1 MTLFHTKANLLS
13 GEVIFETGRL
23 ATQANGAVLV
33 QLKGTVVLT
42 TACMSKEPQQEI
54 DFFPLTVDYQEKTY
68 AAGKIP
74 GGFFKRE
81 GKPKDIEILSARVV
95 DRSIRPLFPKGL
107 RNSVQVVCIVLSSDA
122 ENDPD
127 ILAINGASAALTISD
142 IPFQGPIGAAR
153 IGKDSEG
160 FIINPTYNQREK
172 SLLDIIV
179 TANKEKI
186 LMIEAKA
193 TQEKE
198 EVILEALKFA
208 HAYIQKLIAA
218 QEELKEKIGKEK
230 LSPQLFKLDSEF
242 LNKLKEKSVSF
253 LENLYKKESKEERE
267 NLRRTFLEE
276 LKNAEEFQE
285 IEEETLKNGLTEIE
299 KEFVR
304 RKILTEK
311 IRPDKRGPHQLRPI
325 WCQVKVLPRTHGSAI
340 FTRGQTQSLAV
351 TTLGTT
357 SDEQLVEALEGQ
369 TFKHFMLHYSFPPF
383 SVGEVSPLRAPSRRE
398 IGHGALAEKAIEPV
412 IPKKEKFP
420 YTIRVVSEI
429 LESNGSSSMAS
440 VCAATLSLMDAG
452 VPIEEPVAG
461 IALGLI
467 KEENT
472 HLILVDI
479 AGIEDHSGDM
489 DFKIAGTKKGI
500 TAIQLDLKISGIDYK
515 IIEESLSLAKK
526 VRLQI
531 LEKML
536 QVLDKPRKNIS
547 EFAPKIKYLKIN
559 PEKIGEL
566 IGPGG
571 RTIRKI
577 INQTGVAIDIN
588 DENGEVTI
596 SAENEEA
603 LNKGIKMVE
612 EITKELE
619 VGKIYPAKVTRI
631 TNFGAFCEIAPG
643 KIGLLHISE
652 ISSNFVKNVSDY
664 LKEGDIIQV
673 KITQMDQQ
681 GRITLSK
688 KQADEENK

>member
-1 MTLFHTKANLLS
+1 MTPLQVKVNTPS
-13 GEVIFETGRL
+13 GEVVLETGKL
-23 ATQANGAVLV
+23 ASQANGAVTV
-33 QLKGTVVLT
+33 QMKGTVVLV
-42 TACMSKEPQQEI
+42 TACMSREPQDA

-81 GKPKDIEILSARVV
+81 GKPKEIEILSARVV
-95 DRSIRPLFPKGL
+95 DRSIRPLFPSEL
-107 RNSVQVVCIVLSSDA
+107 RNSVQIVCVVLSSDA

-127 ILAINGASAALTISD
+127 VLAINGASAALTISD
-142 IPFQGPIGAAR
+142 IPFQEPIGAVR
-153 IGKDSEG
+153 VGRDSQG
-160 FIINPTYNQREK
+160 FIINPTYAQREV
-172 SLLDIIV
+172 SPLDIIV

-193 TQEKE
+193 DQEKE
-198 EVILEALKFA
+198 ETILEAIKFA
-208 HAYIQKLIAA
+208 HNYIKDLITA
-218 QEELKEKIGKEK
+218 QQELRKKVGKEKVVPQLSKIEPSILGNIKEKITPFLEELYKKETK
-230 LSPQLFKLDSEF
+230 EERLQLRKELLE
-242 LNKLKEKSVSF
+242 KLKEK
-253 LENLYKKESKEERE
+253 
-267 NLRRTFLEE
+267 EE
-276 LKNAEEFQE
+276 LKD
-285 IEEETLKNGLTEIE
+285 IEESLLKQGLDKLE

-304 RKILTEK
+304 KKILTER
-311 IRPDKRGPHQLRPI
+311 IRPDKRKPAELRPI
-325 WCQVKVLPRTHGSAI
+325 WCEVGVLPRTHGSAI

-357 SDEQLVEALEGQ
+357 SDEQMIEALEGQ

-398 IGHGALAEKAIEPV
+398 IGHGALAEKALEAV
-412 IPKKEKFP
+412 IPKKDKFP

-452 VPIEEPVAG
+452 VPIQEPVAG

-467 KEENT
+467 KEGDQ

-489 DFKIAGTKKGI
+489 DFKIAGTRKGI
-500 TAIQLDLKISGIDYK
+500 TAIQLDLKISGIDY
-515 IIEESLSLAKK
+515 SLIQEALSKALE

-531 LEKML
+531 LEKMVKTL
-536 QVLDKPRKNIS
+536 PKPRPTIS
-547 EFAPKIKYLKIN
+547 EYAPKIKTLKIN

-577 INQTGVAIDIN
+577 INQAGVSVDID
-588 DENGEVTI
+588 DEKGEVTI
-596 SAENEEA
+596 SAETPEA
-603 LNKGIKMVE
+603 LEKGMKMVE
-612 EITKELE
+612 EVTQDLE
-619 VGKIYPAKVTRI
+619 VGRVYTAKVTRI
-631 TNFGAFCEIAPG
+631 TSFGAFCEIKPG

-652 ISSNFVKNVSDY
+652 ISPNFVKNVSDY
-664 LKEGDIIQV
+664 LKEGDIIKV
-673 KITQMDQQ
+673 KILQIDQQ
-681 GRITLSK
+681 GKITLSK
-688 KQADEENK
+688 KQADEENR

>member
-1 MTLFHTKANLLS
+1 MTPLQVKVNTPS
-13 GEVIFETGRL
+13 GEIILETGKL
-23 ATQANGAVLV
+23 ASQANGAVTV
-33 QLKGTVVLT
+33 QLKGTVVLV
-42 TACMSKEPQQEI
+42 TACMSKEAQDT

-81 GKPKDIEILSARVV
+81 GKPKEIEILSARVV
-95 DRSIRPLFPKGL
+95 DRSIRPLFPSEL
-107 RNSVQVVCIVLSSDA
+107 RNSVQIVCVVLSSDA

-127 ILAINGASAALTISD
+127 VLAINGASAALTISD
-142 IPFQGPIGAAR
+142 IPFQEPVGAIR
-153 IGKDSEG
+153 VGRNSQG
-160 FIINPTYNQREK
+160 FIINPTYAQREA
-172 SLLDIIV
+172 SPLDIIV

-193 TQEKE
+193 DQEKE
-198 EVILEALKFA
+198 EVILEAIKFA
-208 HAYIQKLIAA
+208 HNYIKDLITA
-218 QEELKEKIGKEK
+218 QEELRKKVGREKVV
-230 LSPQLFKLDSEF
+230 PQLFKVEPSILNNIKEEITPF
-242 LNKLKEKSVSF
+242 LEELYKKETKEERFQLRKELLEKLKEK
-253 LENLYKKESKEERE
+253 
-267 NLRRTFLEE
+267 
-276 LKNAEEFQE
+276 EEFKD
-285 IEEETLKNGLTEIE
+285 IEESLLKYGLEKLE

-304 RKILTEK
+304 KKILTEK
-311 IRPDKRGPHQLRPI
+311 IRPDKRKPSELRPI
-325 WCQVKVLPRTHGSAI
+325 WCEVGVLPRTHGSAI

-357 SDEQLVEALEGQ
+357 SDEQMIEALEGQ

-398 IGHGALAEKAIEPV
+398 IGHGALAEKALEAV
-412 IPKKEKFP
+412 IPKKDRFP

-452 VPIEEPVAG
+452 VPIQEPVAG

-467 KEENT
+467 KEENQ

-500 TAIQLDLKISGIDYK
+500 TAIQLDLKISGIDYPL
-515 IIEESLSLAKK
+515 IQEALSKALE

-536 QVLDKPRKNIS
+536 KTLAKPRTNIS
-547 EFAPKIKYLKIN
+547 EYAPKIKTLKIN

-577 INQTGVAIDIN
+577 INQAEVSVDID
-588 DENGEVTI
+588 DEKGEVTI
-596 SAENEEA
+596 SAETQEA
-603 LNKGIKMVE
+603 LEKGMKMIE
-612 EITKELE
+612 EITQDLE
-619 VGKIYPAKVTRI
+619 VGKVYTAKVTRI
-631 TNFGAFCEIAPG
+631 TSFGAFCEIKPG
-643 KIGLLHISE
+643 KLGLLHISE
-652 ISSNFVKNVSDY
+652 ISPNFVKNVSDY
-664 LKEGDIIQV
+664 LKEGDVIKV
-673 KITQMDQQ
+673 KILQIDQQ
-681 GRITLSK
+681 GKITLSK
-688 KQADEENK
+688 KQADEENR